1 MTNGS
6 RTIPAI
12 LLTCQSLC
20 SQCSKGLILA
30 GRVRGGRWAS
40 VLPRPGMVSSLP
52 CEGLQWESEVG
63 AVCRAPSADN
73 GQQFAAADRNGTRA
87 VAVTLCRRGKWE
99 RVGTKENLREM
110 FGSVGKRFSEAARK
124 TEGIAGDVWQH
135 LKTGPSI
142 TDAAMGRIAQVSKVI
157 SEGGYDKIFQQT
169 FECLP
174 DEKLKKA
181 YACYLSTSHGPIMG
195 VLYVSTAKLAF
206 CSDSPVAYVTED
218 NKTESAIYK
227 IVVPVPHLRS
237 VTPTASQQNPAE
249 RYIQVVSVD
258 NHDFWF
264 MGFVNYDSAVKCLQ
278 DAARGGA

>member
-1 MTNGS
+1 MDS
-6 RTIPAI
+6 KPA
-12 LLTCQSLC
+12 T
-20 SQCSKGLILA
+20 
-30 GRVRGGRWAS
+30 
-40 VLPRPGMVSSLP
+40 
-52 CEGLQWESEVG
+52 
-63 AVCRAPSADN
+63 APSAAPSAEKEGSAYPRMSPEDLAPPPPPVVLPASAN
-73 GQQFAAADRNGTRA
+73 PYVLSSASSSQPPAKSTR
-87 VAVTLCRRGKWE
+87 
-99 RVGTKENLREM
+99 ENLREM
-110 FGSVGKRFSEAARK
+110 FGQVGKMFGEAARK

-142 TDAAMGRIAQVSKVI
+142 TDAAMGRIAQISKVI

-206 CSDSPVAYVTED
+206 CSDSTVAYVTED
-218 NKTESAIYK
+218 NKTASAIYK
-227 IVVPVPHLRS
+227 VVIPVPHLRS

-258 NHDFWF
+258 NHEFWF

-278 DAARGGA
+278 DAVRGSG

>member
-1 MTNGS
+1 DCH
-6 RTIPAI
+6 
-12 LLTCQSLC
+12 L
-20 SQCSKGLILA
+20 
-30 GRVRGGRWAS
+30 VS
-40 VLPRPGMVSSLP
+40 V
-52 CEGLQWESEVG
+52 
-63 AVCRAPSADN
+63 SAD
-73 GQQFAAADRNGTRA
+73 GYQLFGDWLPAGTR
-87 VAVTLCRRGKWE
+87 
-99 RVGTKENLREM
+99 ENLREM

-142 TDAAMGRIAQVSKVI
+142 TDAAMGRIAQISKVI

-218 NKTESAIYK
+218 NQTASAIYK

>member
-1 MTNGS
+1 MDPNHDV
-6 RTIPAI
+6 A
-12 LLTCQSLC
+12 
-20 SQCSKGLILA
+20 
-30 GRVRGGRWAS
+30 
-40 VLPRPGMVSSLP
+40 
-52 CEGLQWESEVG
+52 
-63 AVCRAPSADN
+63 RAPAPPSEDSAYPRMSPEDL
-73 GQQFAAADRNGTRA
+73 ATPPPPVVAPAGTNPYVMPSPSSGPPPKSAR
-87 VAVTLCRRGKWE
+87 
-99 RVGTKENLREM
+99 ENLRDM
-110 FGSVGKRFSEAARK
+110 FGQAGKRFSEAARK

-142 TDAAMGRIAQVSKVI
+142 TDAAMGRIAQISKVI

-169 FECLP
+169 FECSP

-218 NKTESAIYK
+218 NKTASSIYK
-227 IVVPVPHLRS
+227 VVLPVPHLRS

-258 NHDFWF
+258 NHEFWF
-264 MGFVNYDSAVKCLQ
+264 MGFVNYDSAVKYLQ
-278 DAARGGA
+278 EAASGSA

>member
-1 MTNGS
+1 MDSKPQAPPSEGAAYPRMSPEDLAPPPPPVVAPAGS
-6 RTIPAI
+6 NPYVLSSPSSGPPAK
-12 LLTCQSLC
+12 S
-20 SQCSKGLILA
+20 
-30 GRVRGGRWAS
+30 
-40 VLPRPGMVSSLP
+40 
-52 CEGLQWESEVG
+52 
-63 AVCRAPSADN
+63 AV
-73 GQQFAAADRNGTRA
+73 
-87 VAVTLCRRGKWE
+87 
-99 RVGTKENLREM
+99 
-110 FGSVGKRFSEAARK
+110 
-124 TEGIAGDVWQH
+124 
-135 LKTGPSI
+135 KTGPSI

-218 NKTESAIYK
+218 NQTASAIYK